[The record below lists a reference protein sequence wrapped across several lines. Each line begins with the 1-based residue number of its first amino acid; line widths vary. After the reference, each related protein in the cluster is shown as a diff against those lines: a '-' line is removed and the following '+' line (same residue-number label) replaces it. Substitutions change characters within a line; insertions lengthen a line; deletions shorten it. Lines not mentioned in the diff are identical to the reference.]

1 MTVRTTNFGVM
12 VEYYNNPHVR
22 TTNFGVMVEY
32 YDRPHIRS
40 TNFGVM
46 VEYYDRQH
54 TRTSNIG
61 LNVEYSPTRH
71 TRTSNIGLM
80 VEYDPY
86 WHVRT
91 SNIGLQVEFC
101 DFIKIIN
108 AIDIWPNGDVYVAGR
123 FNDLGGV
130 EAKNVAMWDGATWY
144 PLSTGL
150 YGPAC
155 YEREGLA
162 LKVHP
167 SGDVYVAG
175 RFHEAGGDP
184 AYHIARW
191 DGTWYWIG
199 SRRGLNGDVYTIE
212 IKPDGSEIYFGGDFT
227 DEWGDPGSSLTR
239 VVKYT
244 VATDTF
250 SKIGEG
256 FDDTV
261 LKLKLSPSGELY
273 AAGKFLNSGSH
284 SVKYIS
290 VFRGGAWVPLGNN
303 ALDDQVDSLEFDS
316 KSTLIA
322 GGHFQFVGTLPV
334 RGIAYWNGSNW
345 LRPDI
350 LFPPEF
356 IRTIPGPDPSCPD
369 IIIDDQPNIMALLTG
384 EDDDLFAG
392 GESLSYMPGGYKG
405 PIASDYSGISRVTN
419 TGSAETNPTIY
430 IKGSGLLRY
439 VENETSKVKVYFD
452 LDILEDEEIF
462 IDFEKGTVQS
472 TIRGDLSY
480 GLQHGSDYA
489 KLTLLPGENK
499 MAVFISDGVGSVVR
513 IYFTPTHWSADS
525 SKLGEAY

>member
-12 VEYYNNPHVR
+12 VEWYHAPHVR
-22 TTNFGVMVEY
+22 TSTIGLMVDY
-32 YDRPHIRS
+32 YLMPHS
-40 TNFGVM
+40 
-46 VEYYDRQH
+46 
-54 TRTSNIG
+54 RTS
-61 LNVEYSPTRH
+61 T
-71 TRTSNIGLM
+71 IGLM

-91 SNIGLQVEFC
+91 STIGLMVEYCEYLNIF
-101 DFIKIIN
+101 N
-108 AIDIWPNGDVYVAGR
+108 AIDIWPNGDVYITGR
-123 FNDLGGV
+123 FKDVGGV
-130 EAKNVAMWDGATWY
+130 KAENVAMWDGTTWHA
-144 PLSTGL
+144 LGTGL
-150 YGPAC
+150 YGSSC

-162 LKVHP
+162 IKVHP

-191 DGTWYWIG
+191 DGTWYPIG
-199 SRRGLNGDVYTIE
+199 PRWGLNGDVYTIE
-212 IKPDGSEIYFGGDFT
+212 IKPDGSEIYFGGEFT
-227 DEWGDPGSSLTR
+227 DERGDPGYVYDR

-250 SKIGEG
+250 SQMGDG

-273 AAGKFLNSGSH
+273 AAGKFLHSGTH

-290 VFRGGAWVPLGNN
+290 VFRGGTWVPLGNN
-303 ALDDQVDSLEFDS
+303 ALDDQVDTIEFDS

-322 GGHFQFVGTLPV
+322 GGHFQFIGAIPV

-356 IRTIPGPDPSCPD
+356 TRTIPGPDPSCPD
-369 IIIDDQPNIMALLTG
+369 VIFYDHPNIMALLMG
-384 EDDDLFAG
+384 EDDDIFAG

-405 PIASDYSGISRVTN
+405 PLSSDYSGITRVTN

-439 VENETSKVKVYFD
+439 IENETSKVKIYFD
-452 LDILEDEEIF
+452 LDIIDDEEIF
-462 IDFEKGTVQS
+462 IDFEKGTIQS
-472 TIRGDLSY
+472 TIRGDLSF

-499 MAVFISDGVGSVVR
+499 MAVFISDGVGSAVR
-513 IYFTPTHWSADS
+513 IYYTPTHWSVDS

>member
-12 VEYYNNPHVR
+12 VEYTTTPHAR

-32 YDRPHIRS
+32 YPRPHTRT
-40 TNFGVM
+40 TNFGIM
-46 VEYYDRQH
+46 VEYDYVQH
-54 TRTSNIG
+54 ARTS
-61 LNVEYSPTRH
+61 T
-71 TRTSNIGLM
+71 IGLM
-80 VEYDPY
+80 VEYDPTHNIRTSTIGLMVESTPY
-86 WHVRT
+86 WHIRT
-91 SNIGLQVEFC
+91 SNIGLQVEYC
-101 DFIKIIN
+101 AFIKIIN
-108 AIDIWPNGDVYVAGR
+108 AIDVWPNGDVYVAGR

-130 EAKNVAMWDGATWY
+130 EAKNVAMWDGVTWY

-162 LKVHP
+162 IKVHP

-191 DGTWYWIG
+191 DGTWYPIG
-199 SRRGLNGDVYTIE
+199 PRWGLNNDVYTIE

-227 DEWGDPGSSLTR
+227 DERGDPGYVYDR

-250 SKIGEG
+250 SQMGDG

-303 ALDDQVDSLEFDS
+303 ALDDQVDSIEFDS
-316 KSTLIA
+316 KGTLIA
-322 GGHFQFVGTLPV
+322 GGHFQFIGDMPV

-356 IRTIPGPDPSCPD
+356 IRVIPHPDPACPD
-369 IIIDDQPNIMALLTG
+369 AIYYYQPNIMALLTG
-384 EDDDLFAG
+384 EDDDLFAS
-392 GESLSYMPGGYKG
+392 GESLSYMPGGFKG
-405 PIASDYSGISRVTN
+405 PISSDYSGITRVTN

-439 VENETSKVKVYFD
+439 IENETSKVKVYFD
-452 LDILEDEEIF
+452 LDILDEEEIL
-462 IDFEKGTVQS
+462 IDFEKGTIQS
-472 TIRGDLSY
+472 TIRGDLSF

-499 MAVFISDGVGSVVR
+499 MAIFISDGVGSVVR
-513 IYFTPTHWSADS
+513 IYYTPTHWSVDS